1 VLNHEDSVVAVCKL
15 CTINTY
21 SGKRNQD
28 FEGDSDLEEGDQG
41 SEEDAD
47 NVDKKIHKFESL
59 LSRLQG
65 VVTQMETAEKEVRPG
80 VPALNCTNQ

>member
-1 VLNHEDSVVAVCKL
+1 LGECK
-15 CTINTY
+15 
-21 SGKRNQD
+21 QD
-28 FEGDSDLEEGDQG
+28 YEGDSDLEDGDQG

-65 VVTQMETAEKEVRPG
+65 VVTQMETAEKEVCP
-80 VPALNCTNQ
+80 